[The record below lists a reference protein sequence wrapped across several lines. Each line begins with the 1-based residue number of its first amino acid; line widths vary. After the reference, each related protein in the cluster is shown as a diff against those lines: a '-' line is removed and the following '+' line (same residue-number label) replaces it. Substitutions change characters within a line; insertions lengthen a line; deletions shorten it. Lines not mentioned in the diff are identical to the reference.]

1 MKMQYKPLISILM
14 AVYEPR
20 LDWLEEQLMSLE
32 AQDYPNLRLY
42 VRDDCSQAVSFQA
55 IKSTVQNNIKSFPY
69 EVLRNEKNIGSNLTF
84 QRLTEEAEG
93 DYFAYCDQD
102 DVWLPEKLTVL
113 QEELINSGALLACS
127 DMFII
132 NADGKET
139 ANSITRVRKRHK
151 FYSGHGLV
159 GALLI
164 RNFATGCACL
174 VKAKTAK
181 DALSFCPYMVHDHY
195 IALYCAE
202 KGAIQSVARPLIR
215 YRIHKSNQTSLLS
228 GVTDKQSYGSVRIRG
243 MKKRLTW
250 LKEHF
255 LCSERTKTLIR
266 DALVWCEA
274 REQNW
279 EHRGG
284 KRQIWRYRKF
294 SPLPSICEIFASKMP
309 DSFFKL
315 CVKAAKRN
323 IIW

>member
-1 MKMQYKPLISILM
+1 MQNKPLIAILM

-20 LDWLEEQLMSLE
+20 LDWLGEQLTSLE

-42 VRDDCSQAVSFQA
+42 VRDDCSQTVSFQA
-55 IKSTVQNNIKSFPY
+55 IKTTVQNNIRSFPY
-69 EVLRNEKNIGSNLTF
+69 EVLRNAKNIGSNLTF

-93 DYFAYCDQD
+93 AYFAYCDQD

-113 QEELINSGALLACS
+113 QEELNRTGSLLACS

-132 NADGKET
+132 NADGKEI
-139 ANSITRVRKRHK
+139 ADSITRVRKRHK
-151 FYSGHGLV
+151 FRSGHGLV

-164 RNFATGCACL
+164 HNFATGCACL
-174 VKAKTAK
+174 VKAQTAK
-181 DALSFCPYMVHDHY
+181 DALPFCPYMVHDHY

-215 YRIHKSNQTSLLS
+215 YRIHESNQTSLLS
-228 GVTDKQSYGSVRIRG
+228 GVTDKTSYGAVRIKG

-255 LCSERTKTLIR
+255 LCGEQTKTLIK

-274 REQNW
+274 RERNW

-284 KRQIWRYRKF
+284 KRQIWRYRRF
-294 SPLPSICEIFASKMP
+294 SPQSSVYEILASKMP
-309 DSFFKL
+309 DSLFKL
-315 CVKAAKRN
+315 CIKAAKRN
-323 IIW
+323 II